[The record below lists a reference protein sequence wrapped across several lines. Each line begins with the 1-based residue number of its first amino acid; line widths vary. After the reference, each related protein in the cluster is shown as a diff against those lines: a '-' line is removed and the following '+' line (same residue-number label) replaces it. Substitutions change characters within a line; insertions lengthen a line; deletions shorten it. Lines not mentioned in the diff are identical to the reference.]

1 MLKVAIMQPYI
12 FPYIGYFQLINA
24 ANEFVIYD
32 DVNFIKRGWITRNNI
47 LTNNKAH
54 LFSIPL
60 EEASQNKFINEI
72 RLYKGLDWKS
82 KLLKTIELAYKKAPS
97 FALTFPVL
105 EEIILN
111 NENNLAQ
118 YLMFSLQKIS
128 EYLMIDTTFKISSKI
143 EKNKDL
149 KGQDKIIEIC
159 KKLDAGNY
167 INAIGGLN
175 LYEKLRFIE
184 NNISLNFLKPN
195 QISYT
200 QFGNDF
206 IPSLSIIDVMMF
218 NSLEVIQG
226 KLSQY
231 ELL

>member
-1 MLKVAIMQPYI
+1 
-12 FPYIGYFQLINA
+12 
-24 ANEFVIYD
+24 
-32 DVNFIKRGWITRNNI
+32 
-47 LTNNKAH
+47 
-54 LFSIPL
+54 
-60 EEASQNKFINEI
+60 
-72 RLYKGLDWKS
+72 
-82 KLLKTIELAYKKAPS
+82 LKTIELAYKKAPS

>member
-24 ANEFVIYD
+24 VDLFVVYD
-32 DVNFIKRGWITRNNI
+32 DVTFIKSGWINRNNI
-47 LTNNKAH
+47 LINGKSH
-54 LFSIPL
+54 IISIPL
-60 EEASQNKFINEI
+60 ADASSNKLINEI
-72 RLYKGLDWKS
+72 RLYNRGKGKS
-82 KLLKTIELAYKKAPS
+82 KFLKTIELAYKKAPS